1 MSKFQVEYYTE
12 IIKLIKKI
20 QKNQNN
26 KIIKTANL
34 IKKSYLEGGM
44 LYLFGTGHSHMLTIE
59 AFFRAGGFAAACPI
73 IDKRIDFS
81 LEEWNEDNCGRSEH
95 KWVGR

>member
-1 MSKFQVEYYTE
+1 MLVCALLVWSMFPSETIYTKNLKRSTYLTE
-12 IIKLIKKI
+12 IDCNNALKNRITDEHIICI
-20 QKNQNN
+20 Q
-26 KIIKTANL
+26 
-34 IKKSYLEGGM
+34 
-44 LYLFGTGHSHMLTIE
+44 
-59 AFFRAGGFAAACPI
+59 

>member
-44 LYLFGTGHSHMLTIE
+44 LYLFGTGHDRKSTRLNSSHANISYAVFCL
-59 AFFRAGGFAAACPI
+59 
-73 IDKRIDFS
+73 K
-81 LEEWNEDNCGRSEH
+81 
-95 KWVGR
+95 KKKKK